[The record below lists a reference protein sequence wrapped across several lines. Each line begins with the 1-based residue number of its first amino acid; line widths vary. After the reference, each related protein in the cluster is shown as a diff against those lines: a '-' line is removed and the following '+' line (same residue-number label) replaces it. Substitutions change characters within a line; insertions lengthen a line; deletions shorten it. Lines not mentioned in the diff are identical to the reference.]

1 MVRTYD
7 WEQRAEER
15 LWKCFHHHPMLWTLF
30 CMVGF
35 PAITLLA
42 VVCMTAMTAIP
53 IVFLLE
59 LL

>member
-15 LWKCFHHHPMLWTLF
+15 MWKCFHHPMLWTLF

-35 PAITLLA
+35 PEITLLA

-53 IVFLLE
+53 IVFFLKLL
-59 LL
+59 